1 MIRNDEYIID
11 VTWKNYHFF
20 IRKIYQKELFQQ
32 LIKPYRTTFIL
43 KLWKQIETIFVS
55 HIWLNT
61 QSMSATFDEFQV
73 MLYQHLFDIIKL
85 SETWLW
91 NDTSLLHYVQIPGY
105 SFCYKNRDERR
116 VGGVGMHTKDIIKFK
131 ERQDLSKL
139 DGTIE
144 HMWIECQ
151 GKSKSK
157 NYLVDT
163 FYQPLPEEKE
173 KLIRT

>member
-1 MIRNDEYIID
+1 
-11 VTWKNYHFF
+11 
-20 IRKIYQKELFQQ
+20 
-32 LIKPYRTTFIL
+32 
-43 KLWKQIETIFVS
+43 
-55 HIWLNT
+55 
-61 QSMSATFDEFQV
+61 
-73 MLYQHLFDIIKL
+73 
-85 SETWLW
+85 
-91 NDTSLLHYVQIPGY
+91 
-105 SFCYKNRDERR
+105 
-116 VGGVGMHTKDIIKFK
+116 MHTKDIIKFK

-157 NYLVDT
+157 NYLVDA